1 MTAMMV
7 IVPRHWVEYERLS
20 FPLVQVPI
28 ALIGEEKEEQGLVSR
43 FCKNPVVWI
52 RVLVPLVLYSQRAL
66 HNYFPIIPEGMPIS
80 ERTRAKIFIQW
91 RWRAAPCNWH

>member
-1 MTAMMV
+1 MV
-7 IVPRHWVEYERLS
+7 RRQWVEYERLS

-52 RVLVPLVLYSQRAL
+52 GVLVPLVLYSQRAL